1 MKTLYCPDHPSL
13 RVLKPL
19 VRFTDG
25 VAVVSD
31 EDAEVLLRRSSLRV
45 SEGPGGRE
53 TFPEVVVAVP
63 EAEEPVATV
72 SGGGSDVKL
81 PARNATVATW
91 VAFMAENG
99 IKHDE
104 GATKPEMRAIAEQ
117 HFSG

>member
-63 EAEEPVATV
+63 EGQEPGATER
-72 SGGGSDVKL
+72 GGGSGVKL
-81 PARNATVATW
+81 PAHNAKVATMGC
-91 VAFMAENG
+91 FHG
-99 IKHDE
+99 
-104 GATKPEMRAIAEQ
+104 GARNQTRRGCHQARDACYR
-117 HFSG
+117 